1 MVNHDRLFKELLQE
15 FFAEFIDLF
24 LPDVSAY
31 LDKTSVEFVDKE
43 VFTDITAGVRH
54 EADLVVKARFKGTDS
69 CFLIHV
75 ETQAHPQSE
84 FPRRLFSYFA
94 RLYEKYNLPIYPIVV
109 FSFDRPKSI
118 QPCQYEVRF
127 PDREVLK
134 FNYAVVQLN
143 QLSWRDFMQ
152 QPNPVAAALMAKMTI
167 ATKDRAH
174 VKLECLRLLAT
185 LKLNRAQ
192 QYMISGFVDTYLD
205 LTAKELEIYRRDK
218 RVLSEPE
225 QELIMEIETSWKREG
240 RLEGRLEGLQ
250 EGRLEEIVS
259 VVCRLLQH
267 RFGTVEHTVLERVRL
282 LKYEQLKVLSEA
294 LLDFAA
300 IADLHKWLEQQER
313 RV

>member
-1 MVNHDRLFKELLQE
+1 MSRKND
-15 FFAEFIDLF
+15 
-24 LPDVSAY
+24 DVSAY

-84 FPRRLFSYFA
+84 LA
-94 RLYEKYNLPIYPIVV
+94 
-109 FSFDRPKSI
+109 
-118 QPCQYEVRF
+118 
-127 PDREVLK
+127 
-134 FNYAVVQLN
+134 
-143 QLSWRDFMQ
+143 
-152 QPNPVAAALMAKMTI
+152 I

-205 LTAKELEIYRRDK
+205 LTTKELEIYRRDK
-218 RVLSEPE
+218 KVLSEPE

-240 RLEGRLEGLQ
+240 RLEGRLE
-250 EGRLEEIVS
+250 EIVS

-267 RFGTVEHTVLERVRL
+267 RFGKVEDTVLERVRL

-300 IADLHKWLEQQER
+300 IADLHKWLEQHER

>member
-1 MVNHDRLFKELLQE
+1 
-15 FFAEFIDLF
+15 
-24 LPDVSAY
+24 
-31 LDKTSVEFVDKE
+31 
-43 VFTDITAGVRH
+43 
-54 EADLVVKARFKGTDS
+54 
-69 CFLIHV
+69 V

-152 QPNPVAAALMAKMTI
+152 QPNPVAAALMAKMAI

-225 QELIMEIETSWKREG
+225 Q
-240 RLEGRLEGLQ
+240 
-250 EGRLEEIVS
+250 
-259 VVCRLLQH
+259 
-267 RFGTVEHTVLERVRL
+267 
-282 LKYEQLKVLSEA
+282 
-294 LLDFAA
+294 
-300 IADLHKWLEQQER
+300 
-313 RV
+313 